1 MSINPV
7 GSDQSQSIG
16 SLLLQQLNANSTSAQ
31 GSNGLSGVLGDL
43 LSLSPAAQ
51 QLTKAPE
58 AVTKAMTDLLSTQ
71 KDVAGDLAQLKTYFE
86 QNPQSLAGVL
96 GSLQG
101 GTTTYGSAGL
111 GSNAALLSA
120 LIHGQSGASSTALLN
135 LLNGSQGQ
143 ETLFSFMGDSDNGS
157 EGSSLSMFG

>member
-16 SLLLQQLNANSTSAQ
+16 SLLLQQLNATSTNAQ
-31 GSNGLSGVLGDL
+31 AANGLSGVLGDL

-96 GSLQG
+96 SSLHG
-101 GTTTYGSAGL
+101 GNTTYGAAGL
-111 GSNAALLSA
+111 GSNAALLTA
-120 LIHGQSGASSTALLN
+120 LLNGQSGTNSTELLN
-135 LLNGSQGQ
+135 LLNGSQSQ
-143 ETLFSFMGDSDNGS
+143 DTLFSFMGDSTGDES
-157 EGSSLSMFG
+157 SSLSMFG